1 MTKPE
6 STGALRNPAMKPMRS
21 APISSSKPPTIAAS
35 SSEAAMKSAL
45 PTLATAPTAASDMMD
60 RSAAGP
66 AASTGLV
73 PISAYTTSGSMLA

>member
-1 MTKPE
+1 MTISRPEAVTKPE

-21 APISSSKPPTIAAS
+21 RPITSSRAPTSTAS

-45 PTLATAPTAASDMMD
+45 PAATTPPTAASDMME

-66 AASTGLV
+66 APNTGLL
-73 PISAYTTSGSMLA
+73 PINA